1 MSEPQRRSS
10 PVLFSDTESPAA
22 VERLPLNRAA
32 VGGFAIGAMSWL
44 AILHPALWVVPAV
57 GIVLAGAAWR
67 SIERSESRY
76 RGGRLALVG
85 LTLGL
90 FFLAYA
96 PTRQVTRQ
104 QRLYGESERVCR
116 EWLTL
121 VCRGQLREA
130 HQLRLRYDLRTA
142 GDQTLDDF
150 YKKPEHEQDLE
161 KFRQDAVVKQLWGT
175 AEIVREV
182 SSDNSAPQP
191 VIALVA
197 NRSATTTVDGDDWIK
212 QQFLVERTEGG
223 VSRKMT
229 VNMETLRLPMALTAE
244 GIWMV
249 REASAAPVG
258 N

>member
-10 PVLFSDTESPAA
+10 PVLFSETEALA
-22 VERLPLNRAA
+22 GEERLPLNRAA
-32 VGGFAIGAMSWL
+32 VGGLVIGAVSWL
-44 AILHPALWVVPAV
+44 AMLHPALWVVPAV
-57 GIVLAGAAWR
+57 GVVLAGAAWYA
-67 SIERSESRY
+67 IERSDRRF
-76 RGGRLALVG
+76 RGGRLALIG
-85 LTLGL
+85 LALCV
-90 FFLAYA
+90 FFMAYA

-104 QRLYGESERVCR
+104 QRLYGESERVGR

-161 KFRQDAVVKQLWGT
+161 KFRQDPVVKQLWG
-175 AEIVREV
+175 AGEIVRDV
-182 SSDNSAPQP
+182 PSDNSSPTS
-191 VIALVA
+191 VITLIA

-212 QQFLVERTEGG
+212 QQFLVERNEGG
-223 VSRKMT
+223 VSRKVT
-229 VNMETLRLPMALTAE
+229 VNIETLRLPMALTAE

-249 REASAAPVG
+249 RETSASTA
-258 N
+258 NN